1 MGSLNRSLKKLER
14 MYIELKK
21 NNVEVLFC
29 KNATDL
35 KTKLE
40 TISKDSKVFVFNY
53 SDFAEQQMLNQVLI
67 EDVEN
72 HMSSLSLQ

>member
-1 MGSLNRSLKKLER
+1 MGSLKRSLRKLER
-14 MYIELKK
+14 MYSELKK

-40 TISKDSKVFVFNY
+40 TVSQDSKVFVFNY
-53 SDFAEQQMLNQVLI
+53 SDFAGQQTLNQVSI
-67 EDVEN
+67 DEIDK

>member
-1 MGSLNRSLKKLER
+1 MGSLKRSLSKLER
-14 MYIELKK
+14 MCSELKK

-40 TISKDSKVFVFNY
+40 TFSKDTKVIVCNY
-53 SDFAEQQMLNQVLI
+53 TDFAGQQTLNQVSI
-67 EDVEN
+67 DEIDK

>member
-1 MGSLNRSLKKLER
+1 MGSLKRSLSKLER

-40 TISKDSKVFVFNY
+40 TVSQDSKVFVFNY
-53 SDFAEQQMLNQVLI
+53 SDFAEQQMLNQVSI
-67 EDVEN
+67 EDVEK
-72 HMSSLSLQ
+72 HMSALSLQ